1 MPDTRLSCLSD
12 FEHCKSAVE
21 VFTDGRLARVET
33 SLREFEEKV
42 QLQFALGKE
51 VWDVRNS
58 QLDKRLDSMNEFRS
72 ALVDREISYMTRSEH
87 ELSAKLVEADVRTL
101 REAAARA
108 EGKASQSNLI
118 ITFLIAVIGSAI
130 GIVNLVISIRG
141 H

>member
-1 MPDTRLSCLSD
+1 
-12 FEHCKSAVE
+12 
-21 VFTDGRLARVET
+21 VET
-33 SLREFEEKV
+33 LLKEFETKV

-51 VWDVRNS
+51 VLDARNS

-72 ALVDREISYMTRSEH
+72 ALVDREIHYMTRSEH
-87 ELSAKLVEADVRTL
+87 ELSAKLIEADVRAL

-118 ITFLIAVIGSAI
+118 ITFLIAIVGSAT
-130 GIVNLVISIRG
+130 GIINLVINIRG